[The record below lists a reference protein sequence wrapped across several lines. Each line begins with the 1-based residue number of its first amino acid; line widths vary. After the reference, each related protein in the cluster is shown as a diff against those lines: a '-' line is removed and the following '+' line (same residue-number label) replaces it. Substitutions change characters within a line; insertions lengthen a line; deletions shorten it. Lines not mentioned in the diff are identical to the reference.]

1 VLTSIPNDINNI
13 AASLERQLVLRRFN
27 KDHLKME
34 ISSGSD
40 LNKIIGIGTRLN
52 PDTGRHEPVTTF
64 YDSYINQVVWDF
76 SQYPIYKQ
84 FGITVKDAMELPVD
98 YWNRIRRSAIA
109 LAVNAPEDTE
119 TTLLKILKEVLSK
132 RGGDE

>member
-1 VLTSIPNDINNI
+1 
-13 AASLERQLVLRRFN
+13 
-27 KDHLKME
+27 ME